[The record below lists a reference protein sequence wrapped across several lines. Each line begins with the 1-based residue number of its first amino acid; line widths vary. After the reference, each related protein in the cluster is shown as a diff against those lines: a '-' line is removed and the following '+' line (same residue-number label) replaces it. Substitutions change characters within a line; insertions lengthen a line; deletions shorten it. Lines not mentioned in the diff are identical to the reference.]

1 MRRCVLWCTALASA
15 VVAFGAPPRV
25 VNTFPLVFSDGS
37 GQIEWLSP
45 STFRF
50 LRNWAEPERIKEPL
64 APKTVAIVADET
76 GAAYSFK
83 SRYLTVEVDKSGGR
97 IAVKAGSRDVLLD
110 GRLRRENGRGVVEQR
125 AGASERFYGLGAR
138 DAARFDLRGAAIE
151 TRDAFLLSS
160 AGFAQYYPN
169 RGVYRFDLASSRPE
183 AAVVTAPEERIEFF
197 FYYGPAPKDIFEE
210 HLAVTGPVE
219 PFGAVY
225 FKAREAR
232 GVAASGTWE
241 TLGAGMRTL
250 LHGSL
255 SAKLIPEFDLSPYAN
270 ADADLMAA
278 AAEVACVMP
287 VLRAP
292 GGGTR
297 FAEPLRWRARLE
309 PYILSYTKEAQDRGV
324 PVLRPLEVDS
334 QEDPA
339 ARNRSG
345 EFKVG
350 DELLAAP
357 ALGPGGP
364 LTVYLPRGIW
374 TDLGSGETY
383 KGRQE
388 IRVRPR
394 AGQIALFAK
403 NGTIVPLGPESGD
416 ILELHYFFDPDLGAE
431 FFLFEEDD
439 RDISQFHAA
448 PAGDL
453 MRLEIESRTNR
464 VYDWVIHRPG
474 SFTKVDC
481 SRVEYTAVAG
491 PGQLAPGRWYAD
503 PSRKLLRIRV
513 RSVAGG
519 DEVVHVRF

>member
-1 MRRCVLWCTALASA
+1 MRRLILCLVPLAA
-15 VVAFGAPPRV
+15 AAIAAGAPPRV

-50 LRNWAEPERIKEPL
+50 LRNWREPERVKEPL
-64 APKTVAIVADET
+64 VPKPVAVTAGET
-76 GAAYSFK
+76 AAAYSFK
-83 SRYLTVEVDKSGGR
+83 SRYLTVEVEKEGGR
-97 IAVKAGSRDVLLD
+97 IAVKAGSKEVLVD
-110 GRLRRENGRGVVEQR
+110 GHVRRENGHGVWEQR

-138 DAARFDLRGAAIE
+138 DAARFDLRGSALE
-151 TRDAFLLSS
+151 TRNAFLFSS
-160 AGFAQYYPN
+160 AGFAEYYPAT
-169 RGVYRFDLASSRPE
+169 GVYRFDLASSRPDTM
-183 AAVVTAPEERIEFF
+183 VVTAPGERIEFF
-197 FYYGPAPKDIFEE
+197 LYYGPVPKDIFEE
-210 HLAVTGPVE
+210 QLAVAGPVE
-219 PFGAVY
+219 PFGAAD
-225 FKAREAR
+225 FKVREAR
-232 GVAASGTWE
+232 GRATSGSWDTLAASI
-241 TLGAGMRTL
+241 RTL
-250 LHGSL
+250 LHASL
-255 SAKLIPEFDLSPYAN
+255 SADLIPEFDLSPYAN
-270 ADADLMAA
+270 ADADLRAS
-278 AAEVACVMP
+278 AAELACLVP

-292 GGGTR
+292 AGGAP
-297 FAEPLRWRARLE
+297 FSDSLRWRERLE
-309 PYILSYTKEAQDRGV
+309 PYLLSYTKEAQDRGV

-334 QEDPA
+334 DEDPA

-357 ALGPGGP
+357 VLKPGVP
-364 LTVYLPRGIW
+364 LTVYLPRGLW

-388 IRVRPR
+388 IKVRPR
-394 AGQIALFAK
+394 TGQIALFAK

-416 ILELHYFFDPDLGAE
+416 VLELHYFPDLGAE

-439 RDISQFHAA
+439 QDISQFHAA

-453 MRLEIESRTNR
+453 MRFEIESRANR
-464 VYDWVIHRPG
+464 VYDWVMHDAGPCR
-474 SFTKVDC
+474 KVDGGG
-481 SRVEYTAVAG
+481 VDYTQVAE

-519 DEVVHVRF
+519 DEVVHVTF